1 MKMWM
6 KVAIVT
12 LVVAVPA
19 MMLGRVIWPPAEGGP
34 IPTGGQMP
42 FFIFL
47 AAAEALVFGLG
58 VSFLLFGLPAMRR
71 LATGSASRA
80 WAMYLAVGWLLVSWW
95 PHDNMHIH
103 NGENLQ
109 GLLYIEFGYHVT
121 LMLGGLVLAW
131 CFLSLAQENASKAAA
146 G

>member
-12 LVVAVPA
+12 LAVAVPA
-19 MMLGRVIWPPAEGGP
+19 MLLGRVIWPPAEGGP
-34 IPTGGQMP
+34 IPTDGQMP

-58 VSFLLFGLPAMRR
+58 VSFLFFGLPAMRR
-71 LATGSASRA
+71 LAAGSASRA

-131 CFLSLAQENASKAAA
+131 CFLSLARENASKAAV